1 MAPDLALLNEASGF
15 LQALEGDMGRLE
27 SPRDRPRP
35 VLLPT
40 YRGTREQPN
49 LTALL
54 ALLLQRYGVPV
65 LLHGKAGSE
74 TTSPRVETAA
84 SDPVM
89 TVDVL
94 WELGIE
100 PAASRAD
107 AQARLLR
114 DGLAYVPVDVIAP
127 GLAEFVATRAQSPG
141 SAPLAMVAALVEPFG
156 SDGFRV
162 LGAADEEGVALLR
175 AWLTATRGDALLL
188 CGAEGEPFANPRRQP
203 RVEHVVRGVAS
214 ICVEA
219 ETADVR
225 SALSLPSDVGATTTA
240 AWITQALA
248 GSVPLPPPIVTQ
260 LGCCLNGARRPSAAN
275 GVLSG

>member
-15 LQALEGDMGRLE
+15 LRVLEAGAGRLE
-27 SPRDRPRP
+27 SPRESPRP
-35 VLLPT
+35 LILPT
-40 YRGTREQPN
+40 CRGTCAQPN

-65 LLHGKAGSE
+65 LLVGSE
-74 TTSPRVETAA
+74 TTSPRLGKAA
-84 SDPVM
+84 TDPVL

-107 AQARLLR
+107 AQERLLH

-127 GLAEFVATRAQSPG
+127 GLAEFVASRTQSPG
-141 SAPLAMVAALVEPFG
+141 QALLPMVAALVEPFG
-156 SDGFRV
+156 GDGFRV
-162 LGAADEEGVALLR
+162 LGAADEDELALLR
-175 AWLTATRGDALLL
+175 AWLVATRGDALLFR
-188 CGAEGEPFANPRRQP
+188 GVEGEPFADPRRQP

-214 ICVEA
+214 VCVEA

-225 SALSLPSDVGATTTA
+225 NTLSLPADVGAATTA

-260 LGCCLNGARRPSAAN
+260 LGCCLNGARRLTAVS
-275 GVLSG
+275 GVRTA